1 MQLFTVTENIEN
13 GMEEFMKR
21 NIALLLVLLLLVSVS
36 VFAFTACD
44 DEEPEPDDFEK
55 YGLQRY
61 VVDYDFVRVSLIRK
75 WDEEREMYSEVPLS
89 EGQRELME
97 DGTYLLYY
105 RDGEET
111 GPWNEALLAVNH
123 AIRNTG
129 LKVRFE
135 RDRTVFDGNFGSIPS
150 EPIWPSYADPSDFDV
165 RLYPEE
171 GLVTNL
177 VRNAYSIDALLNYN
191 PLYDDT
197 DTVVQF
203 KFADIPT
210 ENGKY
215 EVTLSFYG
223 MSNREYRI

>member
-1 MQLFTVTENIEN
+1 
-13 GMEEFMKR
+13 MKR
-21 NIALLLVLLLLVSVS
+21 NIALLLVLLLLVSVG

-61 VVDYDFVRVSLIRK
+61 VVDYDFVRVSLLRR
-75 WDEEREMYSEVPLS
+75 WDEETETYSEVLLNDRK
-89 EGQRELME
+89 RELLE

-105 RDGEET
+105 RDGKDGM
-111 GPWNEALLAVNH
+111 GPWNEALLAVNQ

-135 RDRTVFDGNFGSIPS
+135 RDRTIFDGNFGSIPS
-150 EPIWPSYADPSDFDV
+150 APEQYASHRHMNV
-165 RLYPEE
+165 RLHPEE
-171 GLVTNL
+171 GVETNL
-177 VRNAYSIDALLNYN
+177 VSNVYNISSVKYN

-197 DTVVQF
+197 DAVAQF
-203 KFADIPT
+203 KFAGILT

-223 MSNREYRI
+223 MSNREYIII

>member
-21 NIALLLVLLLLVSVS
+21 NIALLLVLLLLVFVGI
-36 VFAFTACD
+36 FAFTACD

-150 EPIWPSYADPSDFDV
+150 EPAWPVSHRHVDV
-165 RLYPEE
+165 RLHPEE
-171 GLVTNL
+171 GVETNIVNNIYNISSL
-177 VRNAYSIDALLNYN
+177 KYN

-197 DTVVQF
+197 DAVVQF
-203 KFADIPT
+203 KFVDIPT

-223 MSNREYRI
+223 MSNREYIY